1 MRITESNVTMAAAR
15 TYNQNGTKAKS
26 GINRSAFE
34 DTKSAISYGGYNATS
49 LGNYERNGY
58 ASMTGSDIYNN
69 YSKVNF
75 GMMNGMGSGS
85 LSANGF
91 QNNVLSMLMGRFM
104 GTAMFGGTTQ
114 QLVTYQEYENTQFH
128 ANGQAKT
135 DDGRII
141 DFNIDIMMSR
151 SYMEYMNVYIPAMQ
165 NALCDPLVV
174 NIGCDTSDV
183 RDQKF
188 MFDIDAD
195 GEKDEISMLGRGSG
209 FLALDL
215 NEDGVINDGSELFG
229 TKSGDGFADLREYD
243 SDGNGWID
251 ENDEIFCRLKV
262 WCKGDDGE
270 DILMDLKE
278 ADIGA
283 IYLGSED
290 TEFTINGNDGS
301 RDGVIRSTGFFLRE
315 SSGAGTVQHVDMA
328 IGSAA
333 DETGQGTVQTI
344 TVSNISTSQTRNN
357 SSRTQAER
365 RKALAKKRAEA
376 RHTKKTQEQKRMD
389 KEIEEDKYEQKI
401 GDRRNEHT
409 KRNHK
414 RIEEAMIDRLF
425 EDRYI
430 I

>member
-15 TYNQNGTKAKS
+15 TYNQSGTKAKS

-34 DTKSAISYGGYNATS
+34 DTKSAISYVGYNATS

-69 YSKVNF
+69 YSKANF
-75 GMMNGMGSGS
+75 GMMNGTGSGS

-104 GTAMFGGTTQ
+104 GTGMFGGTTQ

-151 SYMEYMNVYIPAMQ
+151 NYMEYMNVYIPAMQ

-174 NIGCDTSDV
+174 NIGCDTSNV

-251 ENDEIFCRLKV
+251 ENDEVFSRLKV

-290 TEFTINGNDGS
+290 TEFTMNGNDGS
-301 RDGVIRSTGFFLRE
+301 RDGVIRSTGFFLKE

-333 DETGQGTVQTI
+333 DEAGQGTVQTI

-357 SSRTQAER
+357 SARTQAER

-376 RHTKKTQEQKRMD
+376 RHTKKMQEQKRMD
-389 KEIEEDKYEQKI
+389 KEIDENKYEQKLE
-401 GDRRNEHT
+401 DRRHEHT
-409 KRNHK
+409 KRNHSNLN
-414 RIEEAMIDRLF
+414 RLLGQWL
-425 EDRYI
+425 
-430 I
+430 

>member
-1 MRITESNVTMAAAR
+1 MRITESNVTMTAAR
-15 TYNQNGTKAKS
+15 TYNQSGTKAKS

-69 YSKVNF
+69 YSKANF

-174 NIGCDTSDV
+174 NIGCDTSNV

-290 TEFTINGNDGS
+290 TEFTMNGNDGS
-301 RDGVIRSTGFFLRE
+301 RDGVIRSTGFFLKE

-357 SSRTQAER
+357 SARTQAER

-376 RHTKKTQEQKRMD
+376 RHTKKVQEQKCMD
-389 KEIEEDKYEQKI
+389 KEIAEDKYEQKLE
-401 GDRRNEHT
+401 DRRHEHT

>member
-1 MRITESNVTMAAAR
+1 MRITESNVTMTAAR
-15 TYNQNGTKAKS
+15 TYNQSGTKAKS

-69 YSKVNF
+69 YSKANF

-104 GTAMFGGTTQ
+104 GTGMFGGTTQ

-174 NIGCDTSDV
+174 NIGCDTSNV

-357 SSRTQAER
+357 SARTQAER

-376 RHTKKTQEQKRMD
+376 RHTKKMQEQKRMD
-389 KEIEEDKYEQKI
+389 KEIDENKYEQKI
-401 GDRRNEHT
+401 EDRRNEHT

>member
-1 MRITESNVTMAAAR
+1 
-15 TYNQNGTKAKS
+15 
-26 GINRSAFE
+26 
-34 DTKSAISYGGYNATS
+34 
-49 LGNYERNGY
+49 
-58 ASMTGSDIYNN
+58 
-69 YSKVNF
+69 
-75 GMMNGMGSGS
+75 
-85 LSANGF
+85 
-91 QNNVLSMLMGRFM
+91 MLMGRFM
-104 GTAMFGGTTQ
+104 GTGMFGGTTQ

-174 NIGCDTSDV
+174 NIGCDTSNV

-251 ENDEIFCRLKV
+251 ENDEIFSRLKV

-270 DILMDLKE
+270 DILMDLKA

-290 TEFTINGNDGS
+290 TEFTMNGNDGS

-376 RHTKKTQEQKRMD
+376 RHTKKMQEQKRMD

-401 GDRRNEHT
+401 EDRRHEHT

>member
-1 MRITESNVTMAAAR
+1 
-15 TYNQNGTKAKS
+15 
-26 GINRSAFE
+26 
-34 DTKSAISYGGYNATS
+34 
-49 LGNYERNGY
+49 
-58 ASMTGSDIYNN
+58 
-69 YSKVNF
+69 
-75 GMMNGMGSGS
+75 
-85 LSANGF
+85 
-91 QNNVLSMLMGRFM
+91 
-104 GTAMFGGTTQ
+104 
-114 QLVTYQEYENTQFH
+114 
-128 ANGQAKT
+128 
-135 DDGRII
+135 
-141 DFNIDIMMSR
+141 
-151 SYMEYMNVYIPAMQ
+151 
-165 NALCDPLVV
+165 
-174 NIGCDTSDV
+174 
-183 RDQKF
+183 

-251 ENDEIFCRLKV
+251 ENDEVFSRLKV

-290 TEFTINGNDGS
+290 TEFTMNGNDGS
-301 RDGVIRSTGFFLRE
+301 RDGVIRSTGFFLKE

-333 DETGQGTVQTI
+333 DEAGQGTVQTI

-357 SSRTQAER
+357 SARTQAER

-376 RHTKKTQEQKRMD
+376 RHTKKMQEQKRMD
-389 KEIEEDKYEQKI
+389 KEIDENKYEQKLE
-401 GDRRNEHT
+401 DRRHEHT
-409 KRNHK
+409 KRNHSNLN
-414 RIEEAMIDRLF
+414 RLLGQWL
-425 EDRYI
+425 
-430 I
+430 

>member
-290 TEFTINGNDGS
+290 TEFTMNGNDGS

-357 SSRTQAER
+357 SARTQAER

-376 RHTKKTQEQKRMD
+376 RHTKKVQEQKCMD
-389 KEIEEDKYEQKI
+389 KEIAEDKYEQKLE
-401 GDRRNEHT
+401 DRRHEHT

>member
-1 MRITESNVTMAAAR
+1 MRITESNVTMSAAR
-15 TYNQNGTKAKS
+15 TYAQSGTKAKG

-34 DTKSAISYGGYNATS
+34 DTKSAISYGRNNMNS
-49 LGNYERNGY
+49 LGDYKGDGYRNMMGP
-58 ASMTGSDIYNN
+58 DIYNN
-69 YSKVNF
+69 YSKASF
-75 GMMNGMGSGS
+75 GLMNGMGAGS

-104 GTAMFGGTTQ
+104 GTGSFGGTAQ

-128 ANGQAKT
+128 AKGQAKT
-135 DDGRII
+135 DDGRVI
-141 DFNIDIMMSR
+141 DFSIDIMMSR

-174 NIGCDTSDV
+174 NIGCDTSNV

-195 GEKDEISMLGRGSG
+195 GEKDEISLLGRGSG

-229 TKSGDGFADLREYD
+229 TKSGDGFADLKEYD

-251 ENDEIFCRLKV
+251 ENDEIFSRLKV

-283 IYLGSED
+283 IYIGSED
-290 TEFTINGNDGS
+290 TEFTMTGNDGS
-301 RDGVIRSTGFFLRE
+301 RDGVIRSTGFFLKE

-328 IGSAA
+328 MGSEGE
-333 DETGQGTVQTI
+333 ETDQMSVRTI
-344 TVSNISTSQTRNN
+344 TVSNNSTSQTRNN
-357 SSRTQAER
+357 STRTQAER

-376 RHTKKTQEQKRMD
+376 RQTKKTLEQKRMD
-389 KEIEEDKYEQKI
+389 KEIAEDKYEQKLE
-401 GDRRNEHT
+401 DRRHENA

-414 RIEEAMIDRLF
+414 RIEEAVIDKLF

>member
-1 MRITESNVTMAAAR
+1 MRITESNVTMTAAR
-15 TYNQNGTKAKS
+15 TYNQSGTKAKS

-34 DTKSAISYGGYNATS
+34 DTKSAISYGRNNMNSLRDYKGDGY
-49 LGNYERNGY
+49 RN
-58 ASMTGSDIYNN
+58 MTGQDIYNN
-69 YSKVNF
+69 YSKANF
-75 GMMNGMGSGS
+75 GLMNGMGSGS

-91 QNNVLSMLMGRFM
+91 QNNVLSMLKGRFL
-104 GTAMFGGTTQ
+104 GTGMFGGTTQ

-174 NIGCDTSDV
+174 NIGCDTSNV

-229 TKSGDGFADLREYD
+229 TKSGDGFADLRGYD

-290 TEFTINGNDGS
+290 TEFTMNGNDGS
-301 RDGVIRSTGFFLRE
+301 RDGVIRSTGFFLKE

-328 IGSAA
+328 IGSAT
-333 DETGQGTVQTI
+333 DEAGQGTVQTI

-357 SSRTQAER
+357 SARTQAER

-376 RHTKKTQEQKRMD
+376 RHTKKMQEQKRMD
-389 KEIEEDKYEQKI
+389 KEIDENKYEQKLE
-401 GDRRNEHT
+401 GRRHEHT
-409 KRNHK
+409 KRNHSNLN
-414 RIEEAMIDRLF
+414 RLLGQWL
-425 EDRYI
+425 
-430 I
+430 

>member
-15 TYNQNGTKAKS
+15 TYNQSGTKAKS

-69 YSKVNF
+69 YSKANF

-104 GTAMFGGTTQ
+104 GTGMFGGTTQ

-174 NIGCDTSDV
+174 NIGCDTSNV

-251 ENDEIFCRLKV
+251 ENDEI
-262 WCKGDDGE
+262 
-270 DILMDLKE
+270 
-278 ADIGA
+278 
-283 IYLGSED
+283 SED
-290 TEFTINGNDGS
+290 TEFTMNGNDGS
-301 RDGVIRSTGFFLRE
+301 RDGVIRSTGFFLKE

-376 RHTKKTQEQKRMD
+376 RHTKKMQEQKRMD

-401 GDRRNEHT
+401 EDRRHEHT

>member
-1 MRITESNVTMAAAR
+1 MRITESNVTMSAAR
-15 TYNQNGTKAKS
+15 TYAQSGTKAKG

-34 DTKSAISYGGYNATS
+34 DTKSAISYGRNNMNS
-49 LGNYERNGY
+49 LGDYKGDGYRNMMGP
-58 ASMTGSDIYNN
+58 DIYNN
-69 YSKVNF
+69 YSKASF
-75 GMMNGMGSGS
+75 GLMNGMGAGS

-91 QNNVLSMLMGRFM
+91 QNNALSMLMGRFM
-104 GTAMFGGTTQ
+104 GTGSFGGTAQ

-128 ANGQAKT
+128 AKGQAKT
-135 DDGRII
+135 DDGRVI
-141 DFNIDIMMSR
+141 DFSIDIMMSR

-174 NIGCDTSDV
+174 NIGCDTSNV

-195 GEKDEISMLGRGSG
+195 GEKDEISLLGRGSG

-229 TKSGDGFADLREYD
+229 TKSGDGFADLKEYD

-251 ENDEIFCRLKV
+251 ENDEIFSRLKV

-283 IYLGSED
+283 IYIGSED
-290 TEFTINGNDGS
+290 TEFTMTGNDGS
-301 RDGVIRSTGFFLRE
+301 RDGVIRSTGFFLKE

-328 IGSAA
+328 MGSEGE
-333 DETGQGTVQTI
+333 ETDQMSVRTI
-344 TVSNISTSQTRNN
+344 TVSNNSTSQTRNN
-357 SSRTQAER
+357 STRTQAER

-376 RHTKKTQEQKRMD
+376 RQTKKTLEQKRMD
-389 KEIEEDKYEQKI
+389 KEIAEDKYEQKLE
-401 GDRRNEHT
+401 DRRHENA

-414 RIEEAMIDRLF
+414 RIEEAVIDKLF